1 MLVRWPSEFA
11 RYINKFTRKRNWLSE
26 AMNFRRDR
34 DIASCLVIN
43 IKANG
48 KDLKLLEYSA
58 SRTTWTWGCSS
69 KTARRVARLAV
80 IYMQVV
86 PTGSYVQIFTRR
98 YYGRKKRKPKT
109 KPRSTTRNWRPIKA
123 SLLWMLMNFL
133 LVALGNLGNVLL
145 LIHMGLVLPE
155 YTQQTRC
162 WIKISC
168 LDLYITSTTGVLKLD
183 WHKIQIQIFVF

>member
-1 MLVRWPSEFA
+1 M
-11 RYINKFTRKRNWLSE
+11 NKFTRKRNWLSE

-109 KPRSTTRNWRPIKA
+109 KLRSTTRNWRPIKA